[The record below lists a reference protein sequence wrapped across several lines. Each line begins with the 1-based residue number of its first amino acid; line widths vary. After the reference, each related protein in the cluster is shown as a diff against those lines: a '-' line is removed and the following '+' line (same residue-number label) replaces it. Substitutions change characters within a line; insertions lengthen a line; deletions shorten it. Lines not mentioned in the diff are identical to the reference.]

1 MDLYKPLYYTF
12 VHTLFKASIQKTH
25 PTRHNMDLHE
35 PLRQYLIQEHIINHV
50 QQGLTWSFMNLLD
63 NTLFK
68 RLYKPCPTRTNMDL
82 HEPLLQYLIQELI

>member
-1 MDLYKPLYYTF
+1 MDLYKRLYYTF

-50 QQGLTWSFMNLLD
+50 QQGLTWSCMNLLD

-68 RLYKPCPTRTNMDL
+68 SLYKPCPTRTYMDL
-82 HEPLLQYLIQELI
+82 HEPLIQFLFQELI